1 MRDRRFVAVHRGG
14 PLSPAEH
21 RLLALWAAACAES
34 VLPLYEAAASD
45 GRPRNAI
52 ALARAW
58 ARGGLTFGAA
68 REASLAAH
76 AAAREASAAGLGP
89 AAVAAA
95 RAAGQAVATAHAADH
110 SLGAA
115 LYALKAARAAGRA
128 VEAER
133 AFQDAS
139 LPEPVRILVLSA
151 RLAREGAAPSDDRAY
166 GAPPAEPASKG
177 PPQGPSVD
185 APPRPDP

>member
-58 ARGGLTFGAA
+58 ARGGISVGDA
-68 REASLAAH
+68 RAASLAAH
-76 AAAREASAAGLGP
+76 PAALEAQAAGLGL

-95 RAAGQAVATAHAADH
+95 RAAGHAVATAHAADH

-115 LYALKAARAAGRA
+115 LYALKAALAAGRA
-128 VEAER
+128 EAAER
-133 AFQDAS
+133 AFQDES
-139 LPEPVRILVLSA
+139 LPEQVRALVLSA
-151 RLAREGAAPSDDRAY
+151 RLAREGAASPDARA
-166 GAPPAEPASKG
+166 GGDPHGGG
-177 PPQGPSVD
+177 PLSYD
-185 APPRPDP
+185 A